1 MESCQMFATA
11 ACTSALSQEDVHL
24 LFKKIK
30 IKKRGEASRGSFSC
44 VSVGIS
50 IPDGP

>member
-24 LFKKIK
+24 LFKKK
-30 IKKRGEASRGSFSC
+30 KKKREASRGSFSGI
-44 VSVGIS
+44 SVGIN